1 MPNNSIEVLG
11 KAISQGKGIQINLDI
26 AKLHTRTKI
35 EVPIIIERAK
45 EPGPTILITGG
56 IHGDEINGVE
66 IVRQIVAKGYH
77 KPEKGMVICIPVVNI
92 FGFLNQTRQFP
103 DGRDLNRVFPGSKTG
118 SLASIFAHHLMT
130 EIVPLADYCL
140 DFHTGGANRFNAPQV
155 RINEGDEESL
165 ELAKIFGASFI
176 MKSKRREKSYRDSA
190 IKIGKKVLLFEG
202 GKSLDIDKKVT
213 KVGVKGALNIMHNLG
228 VRDFSKELASKAK
241 ITEPTIVESS
251 KWIRARYSG
260 MFRSSAV
267 LGKFYSKGEVIGS
280 ISDPFGFFEK
290 AVKAPV
296 NGYVFCVNKAPIVN
310 KGDAVIHMSM
320 EKKET
325 SKKSKQAEK

>member
-1 MPNNSIEVLG
+1 MPNSSNIEVLG
-11 KAISQGKGIQINLDI
+11 KVISEGKGIQINLDI

-66 IVRQIVAKGYH
+66 IVRQLVAKGYH
-77 KPEKGMVICIPVVNI
+77 KPQKGMVICIPVVNI

-103 DGRDLNRVFPGSKTG
+103 DGRDLNRVFPGSKRG
-118 SLASIFAHHLMT
+118 SLASIFAYHLMK

-140 DFHTGGANRFNAPQV
+140 DFHTGGADRFNAPQI

-165 ELAKIFGASFI
+165 ELAKIFGAPFI
-176 MKSKRREKSYRDSA
+176 MKSKRREKSYRDSV
-190 IKIGKKVLLFEG
+190 IKLGKKVLLFEG
-202 GKSLDIDKKVT
+202 GKSLDIDKSVT
-213 KVGVKGALNIMHNLG
+213 KVGVKGALNLMHHLG

-241 ITEPTIVESS
+241 VSEPIVVASS
-251 KWIRARYSG
+251 KWIRASYSG
-260 MFRSSAV
+260 MFRSNAV
-267 LGKFYSKGEVIGS
+267 LGRLYNKGDKLGS

-290 AVKAPV
+290 DVKAPIK
-296 NGYVFCVNKAPIVN
+296 GYVFCINKAPIVN
-310 KGDAVIHMSM
+310 KGDAVINMSV
-320 EKKET
+320 EK
-325 SKKSKQAEK
+325 